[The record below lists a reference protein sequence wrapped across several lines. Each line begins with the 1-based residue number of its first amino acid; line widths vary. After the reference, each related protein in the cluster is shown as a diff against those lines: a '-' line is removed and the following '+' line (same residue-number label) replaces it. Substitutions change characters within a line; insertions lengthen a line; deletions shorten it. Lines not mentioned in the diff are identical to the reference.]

1 MTLDLEV
8 RVKDRESGIETEH
21 YVQLSLSPR
30 ELGNLHK
37 LISAIESGNDID
49 FVSGIE

>member
-1 MTLDLEV
+1 MTLDLEIK
-8 RVKDRESGIETEH
+8 VKDRENGVLTEH